1 LLAWQAWKVQHP
13 EEKIN
18 HCLLVGGVPG
28 IGKDTAL
35 APLRYAVGVWN
46 WADVSPKEVLERWTH
61 FRRSVI
67 CRVSEAHDLGEKDRF
82 DLYETL
88 KTLAT
93 APPELITVDEK
104 RICEYYVPN
113 VVGLIITS
121 NYRQDAIYLP
131 ANDRRT
137 YVAWSDIPEYGLSKE
152 KGDALWNYYKSGG
165 FIDICA
171 YLRQYNLAQF
181 DPYAAPKKT
190 EAFWS
195 IVNAH
200 RSHEESSLADAL
212 DKLGRPLAITL
223 DSVLD
228 VLGGDDD
235 IKLREWFRDPRN
247 NKAVLYRFDGC
258 GYLPHRNKAAKDN
271 QWRIHGKRQTVY
283 VQKELDVAGA
293 EKAVEALRDV
303 PQNLASARFREMATR
318 LAAERAKMELE
329 KAEKV
334 AVLEAAEKAKAAQAN
349 VVSIKPEPDRNK
361 AFWDAAAKVDENPFK
376 AWDKITASMM
386 DPKKPS

>member
-1 LLAWQAWKVQHP
+1 M
-13 EEKIN
+13 
-18 HCLLVGGVPG
+18 
-28 IGKDTAL
+28 
-35 APLRYAVGVWN
+35 
-46 WADVSPKEVLERWTH
+46 
-61 FRRSVI
+61 
-67 CRVSEAHDLGEKDRF
+67 
-82 DLYETL
+82 
-88 KTLAT
+88 
-93 APPELITVDEK
+93 
-104 RICEYYVPN
+104 
-113 VVGLIITS
+113 
-121 NYRQDAIYLP
+121 
-131 ANDRRT
+131 
-137 YVAWSDIPEYGLSKE
+137 
-152 KGDALWNYYKSGG
+152 WNYYNSGG

-200 RSHEESSLADAL
+200 RPHEESSLADAL

-247 NKAVLYRFDGC
+247 NKAVLYRFEGC

-283 VQKELDVAGA
+283 VQKELDVAA
-293 EKAVEALRDV
+293 REAAVEALRDV
-303 PQNLASARFREMATR
+303 PQNLTSARFREMTTR
-318 LAAERAKMELE
+318 LAAERAK
-329 KAEKV
+329 V
-334 AVLEAAEKAKAAQAN
+334 AVLEASEKAKAAQAN

-361 AFWDAAAKVDENPFK
+361 AFRDAAAKVDENPFK